1 MSSVAMSDR
10 LICREADLIMDG
22 LGNKKDRKQD
32 DVYRVSQAA
41 RTHFRLLL
49 ASRRTVSMPNLS
61 LTDLLEPHRFDL
73 VVEVTKHMSFNKVTP
88 ALNLGKTIGNL
99 LTNACRSKYCLAL
112 REGDSKAKEDALT
125 FQKLI
130 EREWN
135 DRVSRVALKR
145 MQTEKR
151 SKIPTI
157 PLTADLQIFRDYL
170 IRNIEQLC
178 IHLKKHPWPKTGF
191 YWQSL
196 S

>member
-1 MSSVAMSDR
+1 
-10 LICREADLIMDG
+10 
-22 LGNKKDRKQD
+22 
-32 DVYRVSQAA
+32 
-41 RTHFRLLL
+41 
-49 ASRRTVSMPNLS
+49 
-61 LTDLLEPHRFDL
+61 
-73 VVEVTKHMSFNKVTP
+73 VTKHMSFNKVTP